1 VIVSARFV
9 EKVILITGATSG
21 MGRAAAER
29 IAAEGAKVVLAARG
43 KEAGDA
49 LVAGLRAAGRE
60 ATFIPA
66 DVTVEAEAAE
76 LVRQAV
82 ERYGRLDGAFNNVG
96 AATAIGAVTDVDGDA
111 WHADLALNFSSVFF
125 GLKHQIPA
133 LRAAGGGAILV
144 TASLAGLVP
153 MPSDPLYSLTK
164 TAVVG
169 YVRAMGEPLAADG
182 IRINALCPGFADTAI
197 LGAARA
203 EFVAAGFPLLDPA
216 EVAAAFLAILD
227 AGRGGEVWFLQP
239 GRAASPYRFRG
250 VPGPVVADGGTM
262 APPDLPAWG
271 SVAAGAEGS

>member
-1 VIVSARFV
+1 VIVSARFA

-43 KEAGDA
+43 KEAGEA

-133 LRAAGGGAILV
+133 LRAAGGGAIVNNASNLAV
-144 TASLAGLVP
+144 TGAAGMAS
-153 MPSDPLYSLTK
+153 YSAAK
-164 TAVVG
+164 HGVVG
-169 YVRAMGEPLAADG
+169 LTRSAALDTAATG
-182 IRINALCPGFADTAI
+182 IRINALVTGGVDT
-197 LGAARA
+197 
-203 EFVAAGFPLLDPA
+203 PLLRGNMGVPPEEA
-216 EVAAAFLAILD
+216 VRMAGAMHPIGRIAQPEEVAAFVAFLLSDEAAFITGAALAI
-227 AGRGGEVWFLQP
+227 
-239 GRAASPYRFRG
+239 
-250 VPGPVVADGGTM
+250 DGGMT
-262 APPDLPAWG
+262 
-271 SVAAGAEGS
+271 AA